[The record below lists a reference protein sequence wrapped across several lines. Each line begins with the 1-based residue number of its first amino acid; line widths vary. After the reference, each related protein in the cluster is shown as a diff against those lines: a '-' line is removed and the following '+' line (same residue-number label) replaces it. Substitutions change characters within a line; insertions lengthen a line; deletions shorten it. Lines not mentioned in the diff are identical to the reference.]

1 MTLTVNLHDVER
13 VEFQEYKNGFQE
25 FTWLRITSKAD
36 QSTCLFMPREQAK
49 AMADAFNAV
58 KPATREITEQA
69 RNDNAMMDA
78 AFADDASDYD
88 DGNIT
93 A

>member
-1 MTLTVNLHDVER
+1 MTFTVHMHDVAR
-13 VEFQEYKNGFQE
+13 VEFQESTNAFQE
-25 FTWLRITSKAD
+25 FTWLRITSKAN
-36 QSTCLFMPREQAK
+36 QSACLFMPREQAK

-58 KPATREITEQA
+58 KPAVNHTEQA
-69 RNDNAMMDA
+69 KNDNAMMDA
-78 AFADDASDYD
+78 AFADEASDYD